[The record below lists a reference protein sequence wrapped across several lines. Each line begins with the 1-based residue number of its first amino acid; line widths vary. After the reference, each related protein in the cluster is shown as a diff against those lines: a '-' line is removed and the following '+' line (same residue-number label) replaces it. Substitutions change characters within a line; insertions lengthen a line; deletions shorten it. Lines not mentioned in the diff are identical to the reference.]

1 MPTVKRLAL
10 FLDGTWNTVN
20 DNTNVYRAKSLCN
33 DSPEQRCYYSKG
45 VGTQAGERLSG
56 GLFGIGIDQEVLRA
70 YEWLVGN
77 YEVGARIFIFG
88 FSRGAFTARS
98 LAGFISICGLLKPG
112 SPISLTQIFD
122 RYRQGNAA
130 HSIRALATMPDEGL
144 SQPDLWLKRYS
155 RAIPVW
161 FQGVWDTV
169 GALGVPLPWLPRV
182 SRADF
187 AFLETDL
194 RINETHAF
202 HALAI
207 DEQRRAF
214 APTLWTKVTNKQGD
228 NYPPRTLERVEQR
241 WFVGAHANV
250 GGGYPND
257 LLAQPPLQWLMRKA
271 AEHELVFNDEVIL
284 DGDEVKARIEDSYAQ
299 MGGGLYRLL
308 TLGRR
313 WYRPIGAAP
322 VETPSESTAAINE
335 TIDASVFRRWREDPG
350 YRPPNLQTWAAR
362 HAVDPGQFQQSV
374 LASTAG
380 VFDEAAL
387 MTAVG

>member
-1 MPTVKRLAL
+1 MPNVKRLAL
-10 FLDGTWNTVN
+10 FLDGTWNTVY
-20 DNTNVYRAKSLCN
+20 DNTNVYRAKALCN

-45 VGTQAGERLSG
+45 VGTQVGERLLG
-56 GLFGIGIDQEVLRA
+56 GLFGIGIDREVLKA
-70 YEWLVGN
+70 YEWLVDN
-77 YEVGARIFIFG
+77 YEADARIYIFG

-122 RYRQGNAA
+122 RYRKGKAE
-130 HSIRALATMPDEGL
+130 HSIRALANLPEEGL
-144 SQPDLWLKRYS
+144 SQGDLWLKRYS
-155 RAIPVW
+155 RAIPIW

-169 GALGVPLPWLPRV
+169 GAVGIPLPWLPRV
-182 SRADF
+182 SSADF

-194 RINETHAF
+194 RINETHGF
-202 HALAI
+202 HALAV

-214 APTLWTKVTNKQGD
+214 APTLWTKVTEKYAD
-228 NYPPRTLERVEQR
+228 NYPPRPLERVEQR

-257 LLAQPPLQWLMRKA
+257 LLAQPPLQWLLRKA
-271 AEHELVFNDEVIL
+271 ADHELVFNDQVIL
-284 DGDEVKARIEDSYAQ
+284 DGDEVKAKVEDSYAQ

-322 VETPSESTAAINE
+322 LETPTQSTAAINE

-350 YRPPNLQTWAAR
+350 YRPVNLQRWAQALQLDPA
-362 HAVDPGQFQQSV
+362 AVQSCLWAHDGKPV
-374 LASTAG
+374 VEGS
-380 VFDEAAL
+380 V
-387 MTAVG
+387 